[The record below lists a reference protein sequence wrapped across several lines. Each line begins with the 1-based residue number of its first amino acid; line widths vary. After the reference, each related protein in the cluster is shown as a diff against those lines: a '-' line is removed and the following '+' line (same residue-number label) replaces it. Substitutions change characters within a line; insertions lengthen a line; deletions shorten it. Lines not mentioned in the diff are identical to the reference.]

1 MSRVSVSSSRA
12 GDSGFRVRA
21 VAALLGTAV
30 FCALASVLPAD
41 APMTMLLVDKTTAAR
56 TIPYPLT
63 IHLLLYALA
72 GLGFGEVWMRRGTL
86 RVEQGALTAG
96 LLPDQPGS
104 VITTDELAELSHAAN
119 QASQQAASF
128 LSDAIL
134 ECLAHFELHRSVP
147 DAHEIL
153 RSLTLI
159 RRQRMSSDYAL
170 VRYIT
175 WAIPTFGFLGTV
187 VGISGALVAMEPLFH
202 SDAVTA
208 DVVAPVMHQL
218 GMAFNTT
225 IVALVFSALITWAT
239 QLSMSRESQA
249 IDAASEYT
257 LRNLLNRL
265 YAPSQGG
272 T

>member
-1 MSRVSVSSSRA
+1 
-12 GDSGFRVRA
+12 
-21 VAALLGTAV
+21 
-30 FCALASVLPAD
+30 
-41 APMTMLLVDKTTAAR
+41 MTLVLVDKTSAVR

-63 IHLLLYALA
+63 IHLFLYSLA
-72 GLGFGEVWMRRGTL
+72 GLGFGEIWMRRATV
-86 RVEQGALTAG
+86 RAEQDALAAG
-96 LLPDQPGS
+96 LLPEQPGS
-104 VITTDELAELSHAAN
+104 VITTDELADLSRAAN
-119 QASQQAASF
+119 EAGQRSASF
-128 LSDAIL
+128 LADSIL

-153 RSLTLI
+153 RSLTLM
-159 RRQRMSSDYAL
+159 RRQRLSTDYAL

-187 VGISGALVAMEPLFH
+187 IGISGALVAMEPLFH
-202 SDAVTA
+202 SDTVTA

-225 IVALVFSALITWAT
+225 IVALVFSALVTWAT
-239 QLSMSRESQA
+239 QLSVSRESQA

-265 YAPSQGG
+265 YAPSQGAR
-272 T
+272 